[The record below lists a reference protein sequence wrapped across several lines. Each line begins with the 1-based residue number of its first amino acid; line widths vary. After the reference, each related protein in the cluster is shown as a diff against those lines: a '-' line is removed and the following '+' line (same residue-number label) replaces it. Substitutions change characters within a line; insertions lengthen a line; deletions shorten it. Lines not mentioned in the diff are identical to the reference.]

1 LESGQLA
8 DPKLFHLIQPVFKEN
23 ELTPG
28 AFNVTKAGSL
38 EIRAVEGLKS
48 GIYSLE
54 MRITDTKQPSL
65 KASVEFVVNVK
76 GCTNVS

>member
-1 LESGQLA
+1 
-8 DPKLFHLIQPVFKEN
+8 LFHLIQPVFEEN

-28 AFNVTKAGSL
+28 AFKVTKAGSL

-54 MRITDTKQPSL
+54 MRITDT
-65 KASVEFVVNVK
+65 
-76 GCTNVS
+76 